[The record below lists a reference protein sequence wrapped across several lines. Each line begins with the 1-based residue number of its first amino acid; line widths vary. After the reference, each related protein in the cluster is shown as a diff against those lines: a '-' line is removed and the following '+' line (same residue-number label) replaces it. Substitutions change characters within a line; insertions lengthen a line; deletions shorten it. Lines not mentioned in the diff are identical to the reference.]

1 MIKTSSAAALD
12 WVGDVQAIP
21 SESSNSNRPARKGK
35 QVQRNITVHM
45 ERTEHVRTVT
55 GQLGRVISRFR
66 ETSRFTWKEPST
78 YERACLRLLQYLASL
93 SEDEG
98 QNLRTRPRNRM
109 KLTRSLIISSGLI
122 IQYSRACRFP

>member
-78 YERACLRLLQYLASL
+78 YERASQTPSVSRLSL

-98 QNLRTRPRNRM
+98 QNLRTRPRNR
-109 KLTRSLIISSGLI
+109 
-122 IQYSRACRFP
+122 